1 MGKKIDIGSTLKEV
15 VDAINSSSQ
24 SAETT
29 DKVEE
34 GNILPVTSGA
44 VWSAF
49 QTALNSMG
57 TAQVTYDK
65 TTKTL
70 KITASRF
77 DPISRETTQTFELES
92 GEYEVVYTNP
102 NNGKTIFKINIT
114 RTVYAP
120 AYSKFT
126 AATIIDPGVTGDSDI
141 GKISIN
147 SGGKSATITIIGG
160 TPEVASP
167 QVTVT
172 YSATY
177 AFDF

>member
-92 GEYEVVYTNP
+92 GEYEEIYSH
-102 NNGKTIFKINIT
+102 NGKSVFNVSFT
-114 RTVYAP
+114 RTVEAP
-120 AYSKFT
+120 PYTTFVSAS
-126 AATIIDPGVTGDSDI
+126 IEESGVTNLAPPTITID
-141 GKISIN
+141 
-147 SGGKSATITIIGG
+147 SGGKTATISIRGG
-160 TPEVASP
+160 TQLIPSP
-167 QVTVT
+167 KVTVT

>member
-1 MGKKIDIGSTLKEV
+1 MDKKIDIGSTLKEV

-92 GEYEVVYTNP
+92 GEYEDIYSQNDKFVFNVS
-102 NNGKTIFKINIT
+102 FT
-114 RTVYAP
+114 RTVEAP
-120 AYSKFT
+120 PYTTFVSAS
-126 AATIIDPGVTGDSDI
+126 IEESGVTDLAPPTITID
-141 GKISIN
+141 
-147 SGGKSATITIIGG
+147 SGGKTATISIRGG
-160 TPEVASP
+160 TQLIPSPE
-167 QVTVT
+167 VTVT

>member
-29 DKVEE
+29 NKVEE

-92 GEYEVVYTNP
+92 GEYEDIYSQ
-102 NNGKTIFKINIT
+102 NGKFVFKVSFT
-114 RTVYAP
+114 RTVEAP
-120 AYSKFT
+120 PYTTFVSAS
-126 AATIIDPGVTGDSDI
+126 IEEEGSGVTNFAPPTITID
-141 GKISIN
+141 
-147 SGGKSATITIIGG
+147 SGGKTATISISGG
-160 TPEVASP
+160 TQLIPSPE
-167 QVTVT
+167 VTVT